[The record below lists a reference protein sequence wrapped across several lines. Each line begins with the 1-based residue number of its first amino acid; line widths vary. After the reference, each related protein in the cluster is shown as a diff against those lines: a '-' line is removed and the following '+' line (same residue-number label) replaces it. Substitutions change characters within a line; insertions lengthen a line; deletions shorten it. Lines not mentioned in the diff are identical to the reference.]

1 MILFLLKGLK
11 SYKPSNFECLYF
23 LSKTHFIF
31 LLLLITF
38 EPLEQKQNHIPLLKV
53 LMCGMNAQGAQ
64 WHGGIFILR
73 YVSLKMA
80 DLHHK
85 TAHVSF
91 PMATTS

>member
-1 MILFLLKGLK
+1 ML
-11 SYKPSNFECLYF
+11 CTH
-23 LSKTHFIF
+23 SKTHIT
-31 LLLLITF
+31 LLLWLISF
-38 EPLEQKQNHIPLLKV
+38 EPGEQKQIHIPLLKV
-53 LMCGMNAQGAQ
+53 LMCVMNAQGAQ

-91 PMATTS
+91 PMATTV